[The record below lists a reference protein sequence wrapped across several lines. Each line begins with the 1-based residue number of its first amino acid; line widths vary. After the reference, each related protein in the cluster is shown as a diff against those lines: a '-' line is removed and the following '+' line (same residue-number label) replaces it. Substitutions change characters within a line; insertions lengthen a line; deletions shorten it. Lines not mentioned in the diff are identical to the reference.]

1 MLFGLG
7 AAKEV
12 WIVNSCLT
20 GQWGCFSR
28 ITPYIKDL
36 GQKETRPRTTHPNP
50 PSVGR
55 CPFNPTLTLGINK
68 PKSRTM
74 SCIKTGLTCQRGPHR
89 RSVGPKDNLSP
100 SRSARLSLQQEG
112 GNADHPP
119 PFLPVAD
126 TPNHTGLSWFLPQIL
141 SRTPKLARSH
151 QTAGKQVSM
160 GQHYWWTGWHEVTL
174 AVLLTP
180 PPQQRRVGFR
190 RAHPWAIQTALEVL
204 CLSLEAFS
212 HTKKKGDRKGATKV
226 P

>member
-1 MLFGLG
+1 MPTWTTPKVCGTKGQFVPIMKCKALS
-7 AAKEV
+7 AA
-12 WIVNSCLT
+12 
-20 GQWGCFSR
+20 G
-28 ITPYIKDL
+28 
-36 GQKETRPRTTHPNP
+36 
-50 PSVGR
+50 
-55 CPFNPTLTLGINK
+55 
-68 PKSRTM
+68 
-74 SCIKTGLTCQRGPHR
+74 
-89 RSVGPKDNLSP
+89 
-100 SRSARLSLQQEG
+100 G

-151 QTAGKQVSM
+151 RTAGKQVSM